1 MDEQEIM
8 TQETEEQ
15 LPELTETGEQEEQP
29 DESRDVPEAEEQ
41 EQDAPEQDEPEQ
53 DEAQELPELRLPAQ
67 PAQATARDERHE
79 VLDEAMALMGLS
91 DAKELLRQLEES
103 AVSKLVAAGAPDAL
117 AREVVKL
124 RREARANRA
133 RDEPAQAAPAAAPEN
148 DPPSPELKKLAEQAD
163 YIRQRTGVDMVEETR
178 KNPEMRRR
186 LSEYAAGKGRYD
198 MYAAYEELRQA
209 RTSGR
214 KRVPPT
220 TVQGGG
226 LKGSGKR
233 DVKRMSDAELEELE
247 ARALRG
253 ESITL

>member
-1 MDEQEIM
+1 MDEQTIIPE
-8 TQETEEQ
+8 ETEEQ
-15 LPELTETGEQEEQP
+15 LPELSEPEQ
-29 DESRDVPEAEEQ
+29 Q
-41 EQDAPEQDEPEQ
+41 EDAPEEVNQPEEQQDEQTEGGQ
-53 DEAQELPELRLPAQ
+53 EGEQELPELKPPAPPAQ
-67 PAQATARDERHE
+67 PARDERHE

-91 DAKELLRQLEES
+91 DAQELLKQLEES

-148 DPPSPELKKLAEQAD
+148 DPPSPELKRLAEQAD
-163 YIRQRTGVDMVEETR
+163 YIRQRTGIDMVEETR
-178 KNPEMRRR
+178 RDPEMRRK
-186 LSEYAAGKGRYD
+186 LSEYCAGKGKYD
-198 MYAAYEELRQA
+198 MYAAYEQLRQA
-209 RTSGR
+209 RMSGH

-226 LKGSGKR
+226 LRGAGKR
-233 DVKRMSDAELEELE
+233 DVGRMSDAELEELE
-247 ARALRG
+247 ARAMRG

>member
-1 MDEQEIM
+1 MSIPFNNNLIQ
-8 TQETEEQ
+8 
-15 LPELTETGEQEEQP
+15 
-29 DESRDVPEAEEQ
+29 
-41 EQDAPEQDEPEQ
+41 
-53 DEAQELPELRLPAQ
+53 
-67 PAQATARDERHE
+67 
-79 VLDEAMALMGLS
+79 
-91 DAKELLRQLEES
+91 
-103 AVSKLVAAGAPDAL
+103 
-117 AREVVKL
+117 
-124 RREARANRA
+124 
-133 RDEPAQAAPAAAPEN
+133 
-148 DPPSPELKKLAEQAD
+148 
-163 YIRQRTGVDMVEETR
+163 VEETR

-233 DVKRMSDAELEELE
+233 DVKRMSDTELEELE

>member
-15 LPELTETGEQEEQP
+15 LPELNEPGEQEEQP
-29 DESRDVPEAEEQ
+29 DEGRDAPEAEEQ
-41 EQDAPEQDEPEQ
+41 EQDAPGQDEPE
-53 DEAQELPELRLPAQ
+53 QELPELRLPAQ
-67 PAQATARDERHE
+67 PAQAPARDERHE

-91 DAKELLRQLEES
+91 DAQELLKQLEES

-133 RDEPAQAAPAAAPEN
+133 RDEPARSAPAAAPEG

-186 LSEYAAGKGRYD
+186 LSEYASGKGRYD

>member
-29 DESRDVPEAEEQ
+29 DEDRDAPEAEEQ

-53 DEAQELPELRLPAQ
+53 DGQELPELRLPAQ
-67 PAQATARDERHE
+67 PVQPARDERHE

-91 DAKELLRQLEES
+91 DAQELLKQLEES

-133 RDEPAQAAPAAAPEN
+133 RDEPARSAPAVAPEA
-148 DPPSPELKKLAEQAD
+148 DPPSPEIKKLAEQAD

>member
-15 LPELTETGEQEEQP
+15 LPELTEPGEQEQQP
-29 DESRDVPEAEEQ
+29 DEGQAAPEAEEQ
-41 EQDAPEQDEPEQ
+41 EQDAPEQEEQ
-53 DEAQELPELRLPAQ
+53 DNEQELPELRLPAQ
-67 PAQATARDERHE
+67 PAQATARDELHE

-91 DAKELLRQLEES
+91 DAQELLKQLEES

-233 DVKRMSDAELEELE
+233 DVKRMSDTELEELE

>member
-15 LPELTETGEQEEQP
+15 LPELTAPGEQEEQP
-29 DESRDVPEAEEQ
+29 DESQAAPEAEEQ
-41 EQDAPEQDEPEQ
+41 EQDAPEQDGQEQ
-53 DEAQELPELRLPAQ
+53 DAQELPELRLPTQ
-67 PAQATARDERHE
+67 PAQPARDERHE
-79 VLDEAMALMGLS
+79 VLDEAMALMGLN
-91 DAKELLRQLEES
+91 DAKELLKQLEES

-148 DPPSPELKKLAEQAD
+148 DPPSPELKRLAEQAD

-233 DVKRMSDAELEELE
+233 DVGRMSDAELEELE
-247 ARALRG
+247 ARAMRG